1 MKTYHY
7 IIIVF
12 VIWNLIVFLVYG
24 ADKRFAVK
32 NRQRISEKTLMLLA
46 FLFGATGA
54 FAGMRVFR
62 HKTLH
67 KKFSV
72 GIPLLMILNY
82 LCIAAA
88 VYLILRQ
95 QV

>member
-1 MKTYHY
+1 MKTYQL
-7 IIIVF
+7 IIIIF
-12 VIWNLIVFLVYG
+12 IIWNLIVFLVYG

-32 NRQRISEKTLMLLA
+32 NKQRIPEKTLMLLA
-46 FLFGATGA
+46 LFFGATGA
-54 FAGMRVFR
+54 YIGMRVFR

-82 LCIAAA
+82 LCIATA
-88 VYLILRQ
+88 VYLVLRQ